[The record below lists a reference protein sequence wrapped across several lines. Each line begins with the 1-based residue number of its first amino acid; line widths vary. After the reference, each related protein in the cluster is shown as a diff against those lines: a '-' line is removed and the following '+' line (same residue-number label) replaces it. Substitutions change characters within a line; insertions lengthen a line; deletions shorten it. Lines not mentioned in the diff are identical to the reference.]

1 MRSSSGTPRAFSV
14 RLTSPMGVSQ
24 MPMTRSPS
32 TERIAWVMI
41 PAGFVKLMSQA
52 FGHWRFAARA
62 SSSAGPSER
71 NA

>member
-1 MRSSSGTPRAFSV
+1 
-14 RLTSPMGVSQ
+14 

-52 FGHWRFAARA
+52 FGHRRSASRA
-62 SSSAGPSER
+62 NSSAGPSDR

>member
-1 MRSSSGTPRAFSV
+1 
-14 RLTSPMGVSQ
+14 MGVSQ

-52 FGHWRFAARA
+52 SGHSRLAACA
-62 SSSAGPSER
+62 NSNAGPSER

>member
-1 MRSSSGTPRAFSV
+1 
-14 RLTSPMGVSQ
+14 MGVSQ

-52 FGHWRFAARA
+52 PGHRRFAARA